1 MHRTIENLTTEL
13 IRLPK
18 RERLEI
24 VRFILFLDNRSLDSD
39 DIDSAWEKEIT
50 DRVRAVDEG
59 TAIGIDYDKAMQK
72 KLKSKRSTI
81 ILNRSLLQEVL
92 YVCQVR
98 KIRT

>member
-1 MHRTIENLTTEL
+1 MQQNIEDLTTEL

-24 VRFILFLDNRSLDSD
+24 VRFLLCLDNRSLDSD

-72 KLKSKRSTI
+72 IEKRFT
-81 ILNRSLLQEVL
+81 L
-92 YVCQVR
+92 
-98 KIRT
+98 